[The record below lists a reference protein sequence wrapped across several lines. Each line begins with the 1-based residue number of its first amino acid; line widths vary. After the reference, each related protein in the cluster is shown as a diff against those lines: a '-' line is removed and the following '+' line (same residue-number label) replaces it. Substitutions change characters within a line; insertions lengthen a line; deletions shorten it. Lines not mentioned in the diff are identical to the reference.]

1 MQLALLIGALALPI
15 GAAVLMFVRS
25 LPREEDYY
33 ALHLADLMRLTNSRS
48 SQRDSFRSFP
58 VPLTGGVVEADDAAF
73 SCDKSIH

>member
-15 GAAVLMFVRS
+15 GVAALMFVRS

-48 SQRDSFRSFP
+48 SQRDLSWSAP
-58 VPLTGGVVEADDAAF
+58 PTGGVVEVDDAAF
-73 SCDKSIH
+73 SYDKTVH